1 MPEPSAT
8 VMSDEEIIDKARK
21 LWGKYLFVTQELLKF
36 INQQDIDIFMELVP
50 QRSKLIDMLE
60 ALPSQEYRKLD
71 EFKEIAEK
79 IKPMDREIMYKARS
93 WLNKSRR
100 QNSVVRSYDLA
111 NGLIGSHSVSFNRK
125 Y

>member
-1 MPEPSAT
+1 MPEQK
-8 VMSDEEIIDKARK
+8 VDMGEEEVVGAARE
-21 LWGKYLFVTQELLKF
+21 LWQKYLFITQELLKF
-36 INQQDIDIFMELVP
+36 INQQDIEIFMEIVP
-50 QRSKLIDMLE
+50 QRSKIIEKLE
-60 ALPSQEYRKLD
+60 ALPSHEYRKLD

-79 IKPMDREIMYKARS
+79 IKPMDREIMYKARA